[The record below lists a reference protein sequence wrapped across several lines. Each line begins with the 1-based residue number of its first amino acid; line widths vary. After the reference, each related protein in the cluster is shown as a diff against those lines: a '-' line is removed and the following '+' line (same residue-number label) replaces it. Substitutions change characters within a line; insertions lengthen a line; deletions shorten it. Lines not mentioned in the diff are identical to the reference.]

1 MAAPP
6 TRDGPRVNEEIR
18 IPQVRLI
25 DQDGEMQGVLT
36 VREAMQRAFAV
47 GLDLVEIS
55 PNADPPV
62 CKILDF
68 GKFKYEQQKKRNE
81 AKKKQKVIE
90 IKEIKVRPN
99 IDENDYQVKM
109 RAMKSF
115 IEEGDKVKVTLR
127 FRGREMAHQDIGVR
141 VLERIR
147 AEMDTDVQ
155 GGANAADGKP
165 PDGDGAVAEVAAG
178 RRVHPRRGSAIR
190 SSHWTPGHI
199 SAAHLANKS
208 QRPPHWSS
216 QSDISSSGDPRQKQS
231 FQVRW
236 QRNSSWD
243 HSACEW
249 FDTTPI
255 DGEITSAR

>member
-25 DQDGEMQGVLT
+25 DQDGEMQGVLS

-147 AEMDTDVQ
+147 AEMDTTSKVEQ
-155 GGANAADGKP
+155 M
-165 PDGDGAVAEVAAG
+165 
-178 RRVHPRRGSAIR
+178 PRMENRQMVMVLS
-190 SSHWTPGHI
+190 
-199 SAAHLANKS
+199 
-208 QRPPHWSS
+208 
-216 QSDISSSGDPRQKQS
+216 PR
-231 FQVRW
+231 
-236 QRNSSWD
+236 
-243 HSACEW
+243 
-249 FDTTPI
+249 
-255 DGEITSAR
+255 

>member
-36 VREAMQRAFAV
+36 AREAMQRAFAV

-147 AEMDTDVQ
+147 AEMDTTSKVEQ
-155 GGANAADGKP
+155 M
-165 PDGDGAVAEVAAG
+165 
-178 RRVHPRRGSAIR
+178 PRMENRQMVMVLS
-190 SSHWTPGHI
+190 
-199 SAAHLANKS
+199 
-208 QRPPHWSS
+208 
-216 QSDISSSGDPRQKQS
+216 PR
-231 FQVRW
+231 
-236 QRNSSWD
+236 
-243 HSACEW
+243 
-249 FDTTPI
+249 
-255 DGEITSAR
+255 